1 MSPLF
6 PHAAPHGVTLTLC
19 LVALVGAFDA
29 PPFRPGSNLGA
40 PLSAT
45 HFLLVGWLRMVVWLP
60 KLYTTEAFVSLQE
73 VSERNSQSSAVTAAR
88 GPNRRAYRQRPRR
101 TVWLLW
107 WKVAHYLT
115 LTFRLV
121 SVADHHGHA
130 SLHLWR
136 SAGPRPV
143 LLCTFPSAAAA
154 VQPSSFSDLLL
165 FTNGLYRSVSCVGKL
180 GIGPREPAAP
190 GGEGVNSV
198 LSPLGGVRPVAKGKR
213 D

>member
-1 MSPLF
+1 MGVCASPTFLSW
-6 PHAAPHGVTLTLC
+6 C
-19 LVALVGAFDA
+19 LQSSL
-29 PPFRPGSNLGA
+29 
-40 PLSAT
+40 PLSSY
-45 HFLLVGWLRMVVWLP
+45 G
-60 KLYTTEAFVSLQE
+60 
-73 VSERNSQSSAVTAAR
+73 
-88 GPNRRAYRQRPRR
+88 AYHQRPRH

-107 WKVAHYLT
+107 WWKVARYLM
-115 LTFRLV
+115 LTFHLV

-130 SLHLWR
+130 SLRLWR

-154 VQPSSFSDLLL
+154 VRPSSFSDLLL
-165 FTNGLYRSVSCVGKL
+165 FTNGLYQSVSHVGKL